1 MSGLVRAWSVHLAR
15 LKLNFAGPMARTIWL
30 PPRQLLISLLK
41 GLNFGVR
48 EVSSF
53 THFAQ
58 FAVQWGFHPRP
69 EWFDHY
75 LDQHW
80 QWSAK
85 NNSLWVER
93 GVFSRLVMKPNAKVL
108 EICCGD
114 GFNARHF
121 YSSRASS
128 IIAID
133 FDKDAIPHAKR
144 YNSAPNISYVQG
156 DIRDGLPAGPFDNIV
171 WDAAIEHFTEIE
183 ISKVLQELVVRLGG
197 DGILSG
203 YTIVEAAD
211 GRKGNAL
218 HEYEFKDKEDLR
230 RFFTPH
236 FAFVKVWETIYPTR
250 HNLYFVASQAPI
262 EIFG

>member
-1 MSGLVRAWSVHLAR
+1 LRKLLVWILVNLNAVMRKVSG
-15 LKLNFAGPMARTIWL
+15 
-30 PPRQLLISLLK
+30 
-41 GLNFGVR
+41 
-48 EVSSF
+48 F

-58 FAVQWGFHPRP
+58 FAVQWGISPYP

-75 LDQHW
+75 IDQHW

-93 GVFSRLVMKPNAKVL
+93 GVFSRLVLKPNTNML

-121 YSSRASS
+121 YSSQASS
-128 IIAID
+128 ILALD
-133 FDKDAIPHAKR
+133 FDENALPHARR
-144 YNSAPNISYVQG
+144 YNSAPNITYMKK
-156 DIRDGLPAGPFDNIV
+156 DIREGLPQGPFDNVV
-171 WDAAIEHFTEIE
+171 WDAAIEHFTEAE
-183 ISKVLQELVVRLGG
+183 IDKIMAEIVRCLGQ

-203 YTIVEAAD
+203 YTLTETKD
-211 GRKGNAL
+211 RKKSNPL

-236 FAFVKVWETIYPTR
+236 FKFVRVWETIYPTR
-250 HNLYFVASQAPI
+250 HNLYFFASQVPI
-262 EIFG
+262 NVFD

>member
-1 MSGLVRAWSVHLAR
+1 MRKLLVSS
-15 LKLNFAGPMARTIWL
+15 LKILNF
-30 PPRQLLISLLK
+30 LIRKFSA
-41 GLNFGVR
+41 
-48 EVSSF
+48 F

-58 FAVQWGFHPRP
+58 FAVQWGIKPRP

-93 GVFSRLVMKPNAKVL
+93 GVFSRLVMKPNARML

-128 IIAID
+128 IIALD

-144 YNSAPNISYVQG
+144 YNGAPNITYIQQ
-156 DIRDGLPAGPFDNIV
+156 DIRDGLPPGPFDNIV
-171 WDAAIEHFTEIE
+171 WDAAIEHFTETE
-183 ISKVLQELVVRLGG
+183 IDKIMRELVQRLGP

-203 YTIVEAAD
+203 YTHSPRRRTAKKATLFTNMSSRTKRICE
-211 GRKGNAL
+211 GSS
-218 HEYEFKDKEDLR
+218 LR
-230 RFFTPH
+230 
-236 FAFVKVWETIYPTR
+236 ISS
-250 HNLYFVASQAPI
+250 L
-262 EIFG
+262 

>member
-1 MSGLVRAWSVHLAR
+1 MRQLVISMLKGTNFLVR
-15 LKLNFAGPMARTIWL
+15 KLSA
-30 PPRQLLISLLK
+30 
-41 GLNFGVR
+41 
-48 EVSSF
+48 F

-58 FAVQWGFHPRP
+58 FAVQWGFNPRP

-85 NNSLWVER
+85 NNGLWVER
-93 GVFSRLVMKPNAKVL
+93 GVFSRLVLRPNAKML

-128 IIAID
+128 IIALD

-144 YNSAPNISYVQG
+144 YNYAPNITYIQQ
-156 DIRDGLPAGPFDNIV
+156 DIRIGLPAGPFDNIV
-171 WDAAIEHFTEIE
+171 WDAAIEHFTETE
-183 ISKVLQELVVRLGG
+183 IDQIMRELVQRLGS

-203 YTIVEAAD
+203 YTLTEAAD
-211 GRKGNAL
+211 GRKSNAL

-236 FAFVKVWETIYPTR
+236 FTNVKVWETIYPTR

-262 EIFG
+262 NVFD